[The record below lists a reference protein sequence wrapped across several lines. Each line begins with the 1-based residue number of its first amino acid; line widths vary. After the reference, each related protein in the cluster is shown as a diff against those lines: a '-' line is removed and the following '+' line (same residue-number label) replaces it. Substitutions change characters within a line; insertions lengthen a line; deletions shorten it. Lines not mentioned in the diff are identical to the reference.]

1 VEAVE
6 LLNPEDFMHPVIPD
20 DALQQEIEQLKQE
33 NERLKNENEQLKR
46 LEAATS
52 SGINITPNV
61 LAMPADRSAD
71 VLFENPAASQQIVD
85 SGDANVQYV
94 NPMFG

>member
-1 VEAVE
+1 MEAVE

-20 DALQQEIEQLKQE
+20 EALQQEIEQLKQE

-71 VLFENPAASQQIVD
+71 LEPAALQVSVASISVWER
-85 SGDANVQYV
+85 A
-94 NPMFG
+94 